1 MPRCIPK
8 APHGHGAASGWMR
21 GCSARMDP
29 SMGTWRGSPVAC
41 GSSIRTQRRRQW
53 VWVLW
58 SCRGGCWEAAVSAD
72 TLWWLHQ
79 PQGQALS
86 ATQDVGGDGD
96 RADPSLG
103 PPHALSAWREGR
115 ASASPAAPP
124 FFIAAI
130 NNPGWCCPDGTAPLP
145 EPEGPEH
152 QQGRAF
158 TSLGKGKATLY
169 PIEDPITLNE
179 VPVVMGFLPQRAE
192 NRQNSC
198 PG

>member
-1 MPRCIPK
+1 MCRDASPRHPMDMGQPVDGCGAV
-8 APHGHGAASGWMR
+8 APAWTLRWGHGEGPPWRVAAASAPSAAGNGFGCCGAEGGW
-21 GCSARMDP
+21 
-29 SMGTWRGSPVAC
+29 
-41 GSSIRTQRRRQW
+41 
-53 VWVLW
+53 
-58 SCRGGCWEAAVSAD
+58 WEAAVSAD
-72 TLWWLHQ
+72 TLWWLPQ